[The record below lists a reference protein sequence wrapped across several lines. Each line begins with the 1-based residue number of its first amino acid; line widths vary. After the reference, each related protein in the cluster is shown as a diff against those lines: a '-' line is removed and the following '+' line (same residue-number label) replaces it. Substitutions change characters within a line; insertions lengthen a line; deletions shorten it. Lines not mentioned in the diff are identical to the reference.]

1 MDKHYQEGRFGDDP
15 SWAERLMVEYNS
27 TIQELGKNIDKAF
40 ELSRGRI
47 GASCSALLKGLDVS
61 PIAFMIFKT
70 YREEWRYRHN
80 PKFMLKAAMFMRL
93 KGLKF
98 QSGLA
103 SYLQKNPA
111 DAENLGCT
119 MGKFGKPLL
128 PARRTF
134 NYFMGERLTKD
145 ILGLIDFTAWRI
157 RETAANR
164 GVVLDF
170 AVGAKPK
177 KSVSDR
183 TFYRKKSEKL
193 RETTRLMRRQM
204 YPMVKLELG
213 RNSTYRQEDFLDM
226 LTHVALTHDF
236 TENGS
241 NTYAYQRKGRAPTAD
256 TLLYH
261 MKKYGHRKAVEGMYD
276 RIFDAT
282 IEMARKAGF
291 LSRPLDLAIDM
302 TDIMYYGDKC
312 DYMVVGTKPTKGTCY
327 AFKFATVTAVLNGE
341 RFILYVIPVGK
352 DRSTATTV
360 RSLLEFVKGKVS
372 ISRIYLD
379 RGFSNTGVIEYLNG
393 QGIKFVMPAVKSYRI
408 KEIMRRNK
416 APYITDY
423 RMVDTFMKGR
433 AWMKLVLLKGK
444 EGKCNPDETYAFVTN
459 IEGITSRNAS
469 MIQDFYDRRWGIE
482 TAFRVKEA
490 FRARTTSKNYIIRLF
505 YFLFSVTLYNLWVMV
520 NTLISLSI
528 FGKLPDKPLVT
539 AKLFGTMLYNFSC
552 IRA

>member
-1 MDKHYQEGRFGDDP
+1 MDKHSQEGRFGHDP
-15 SWAERLMVEYNS
+15 SWAERLMREYNS
-27 TIQELGKNIDKAF
+27 TIEQLEGNINKTFDGLK
-40 ELSRGRI
+40 GRI
-47 GASCSALLKGLDVS
+47 SISCSELLRELDVS
-61 PIAFMIFKT
+61 PIALMIFKT

-80 PKFMLKAAMFMRL
+80 PKFMLKASLFMRM
-93 KGLKF
+93 KGIKF
-98 QSGLA
+98 QVGLA
-103 SYLQKNPA
+103 KYLEQHPE
-111 DAENLGCT
+111 DARNLGCE
-119 MGKFGKPLL
+119 MGKFGRPLL

-145 ILGLIDFTAWRI
+145 ITGLIDFAVWQI
-157 RETAANR
+157 REAASKR

-177 KSVSDR
+177 KGVSDR

-213 RNSTYRQEDFLDM
+213 RNSTYKQEDFLDM

-241 NTYAYQRKGRAPTAD
+241 NTYAYQRKGRTPTAD

-276 RIFDAT
+276 RVFEAT

-302 TDIMYYGDKC
+302 TDIMYYGDSC

-341 RFILYVIPVGK
+341 RFILYTIPVDK
-352 DRSTATTV
+352 DRSTAATV

-372 ISRIYLD
+372 ISRVYLD
-379 RGFSNTGVIEYLNG
+379 RGFSNTGVIEYLNS
-393 QGIKFVMPAVKSYRI
+393 QGVKFVMPAVKSYRI
-408 KEIMRRNK
+408 KGIMRLNK
-416 APYITDY
+416 APYVTDY
-423 RMVDTFMKGR
+423 RMVDTFMVGR
-433 AWMKLVLLKGK
+433 AWMKLVLLKPSNGK
-444 EGKCNPDETYAFVTN
+444 GNPDETYAFVTN
-459 IEGITSRNAS
+459 IEGITPKNAG

-490 FRARTTSKNYIIRLF
+490 FRARTTSKNYIVRLF
-505 YFLFSVTLYNLWVMV
+505 YFLFSVTLYNLWIMV

-528 FGKLPDKPLVT
+528 FGKLPDRPLVT
-539 AKLFGTMLYNFSC
+539 AKLFGTLLYMM
-552 IRA
+552 RAA